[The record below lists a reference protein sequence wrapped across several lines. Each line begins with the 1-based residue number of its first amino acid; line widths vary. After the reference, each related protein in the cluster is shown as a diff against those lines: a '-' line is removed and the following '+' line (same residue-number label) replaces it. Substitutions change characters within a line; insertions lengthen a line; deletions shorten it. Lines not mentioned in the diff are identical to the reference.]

1 LGIGTIGTSGG
12 SGSGGTIS
20 GTIVGNTTM
29 AQGNLHGSI

>member
-20 GTIVGNTTM
+20 GTIVGNSNM
-29 AQGNLHGSI
+29 V